1 MLENPF
7 FKIFFSPFDIRRAL
21 PDIWDG
27 FGTNVKLML
36 YAEVLILIFALVLAV
51 IRGLPARR
59 AAPLRWLVIGYCDF
73 FRGTPLVLIAFV
85 TRSAC
90 RRWLRT
96 PSSGI
101 AHWIGSQSLLVYGIM
116 ALTIVYSAY
125 VAEVYRAGIESVHPS
140 SAHGGALAR
149 PRLRAD
155 DALRDPAAGDPARDP
170 AAPERLHRAAE
181 GHRDHRRRRRH
192 RGRAAGADLLDD
204 VRELQRLHGGGGAV
218 RVHHD
223 PAGALHRRP
232 DQSPRAARDGRRRD
246 RSGIRRRSRT

>member
-59 AAPLRWLVIGYCDF
+59 AAPLRWL
-73 FRGTPLVLIAFV
+73 
-85 TRSAC
+85 
-90 RRWLRT
+90 
-96 PSSGI
+96 GI
-101 AHWIGSQSLLVYGIM
+101 AHWIGSQSLLVYGVM

-140 SAHGGALAR
+140 
-149 PRLRAD
+149 
-155 DALRDPAAGDPARDP
+155 
-170 AAPERLHRAAE
+170 
-181 GHRDHRRRRRH
+181 
-192 RGRAAGADLLDD
+192 
-204 VRELQRLHGGGGAV
+204 QRM
-218 RVHHD
+218 
-223 PAGALHRRP
+223 
-232 DQSPRAARDGRRRD
+232 AARSLG
-246 RSGIRRRSRT
+246 

>member
-85 TRSAC
+85 CTLGLPALAQDSEH
-90 RRWLRT
+90 
-96 PSSGI
+96 GI

-140 SAHGGALAR
+140 QRMAARSLGLGYGQMMRYVILPQAIRRVIPPLLNDFIGLQKDTALVAIIGPVEAFRQADIAQAADFNFTPYLCAAALFVLITIPLAR
-149 PRLRAD
+149 FTDWLV
-155 DALRDPAAGDPARDP
+155 ARD
-170 AAPERLHRAAE
+170 
-181 GHRDHRRRRRH
+181 RRRQF
-192 RGRAAGADLLDD
+192 AG
-204 VRELQRLHGGGGAV
+204 QG
-218 RVHHD
+218 
-223 PAGALHRRP
+223 
-232 DQSPRAARDGRRRD
+232 
-246 RSGIRRRSRT
+246 